1 MFLKY
6 LEISKPWKKK
16 VKSLKKNSDEAIL
29 VNLQAFRLLLFKNI
43 NIYAGRF
50 QDSTFFKKRPIL

>member
-16 VKSLKKNSDEAIL
+16 VKSLKKNSDEAI
-29 VNLQAFRLLLFKNI
+29 FSEP
-43 NIYAGRF
+43 AGF
-50 QDSTFFKKRPIL
+50 PPATI